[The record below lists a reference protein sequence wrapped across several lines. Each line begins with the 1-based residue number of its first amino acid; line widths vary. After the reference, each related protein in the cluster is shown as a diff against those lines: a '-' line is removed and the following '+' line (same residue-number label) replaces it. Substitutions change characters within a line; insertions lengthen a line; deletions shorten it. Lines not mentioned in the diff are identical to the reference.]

1 MPDMDTLM
9 VLDMPTTDKLY
20 LTPTSKWTAKHTT
33 SLFPLSVTTFQCL
46 ISFWVTDS
54 RKQ

>member
-1 MPDMDTLM
+1 MLDTDTHM
-9 VLDMPTTDKLY
+9 VLDIPTTDKLY

-33 SLFPLSVTTFQCL
+33 LLVSLISDHIQCL

-54 RKQ
+54 